1 MSIDKSNLSK
11 MLLLVDALPSELTDA
26 IGAAPGVGRPSWQQ
40 LAELIE
46 KVSSPAD
53 VAKYAMSEEVQALPS
68 AERFKAVIA
77 SLKPSRVA
85 RGLPEVMATPDGTR
99 IAQVTQ
105 SKAKLEITIDRKATP
120 DFATFVLDHVPAL
133 YQAYH
138 AENQR
143 KRGE

>member
-1 MSIDKSNLSK
+1 
-11 MLLLVDALPSELTDA
+11 
-26 IGAAPGVGRPSWQQ
+26 
-40 LAELIE
+40 
-46 KVSSPAD
+46 
-53 VAKYAMSEEVQALPS
+53 MSEEVQALPS
-68 AERFKAVIA
+68 AERFKVVIA

-120 DFATFVLDHVPAL
+120 DFATFVLERLPAL

-138 AENQR
+138 VENQR
-143 KRGE
+143 KHGE